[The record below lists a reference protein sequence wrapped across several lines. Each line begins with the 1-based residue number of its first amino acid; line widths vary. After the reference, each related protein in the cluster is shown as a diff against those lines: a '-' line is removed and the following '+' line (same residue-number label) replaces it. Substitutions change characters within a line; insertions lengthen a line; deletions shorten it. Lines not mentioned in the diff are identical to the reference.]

1 MLQSRFAMCG
11 RASGLKKEEWEGKR
25 IPFKE
30 NVDKDR
36 DGAGGLYV
44 RMGIY
49 KAKKRCG
56 RNEGG
61 REVGGDERRS

>member
-1 MLQSRFAMCG
+1 M
-11 RASGLKKEEWEGKR
+11 
-25 IPFKE
+25 
-30 NVDKDR
+30 DKDR

-44 RMGIY
+44 RMGID
-49 KAKKRCG
+49 KAKKKRRCG

>member
-1 MLQSRFAMCG
+1 MAYIPLQESV
-11 RASGLKKEEWEGKR
+11 R

-44 RMGIY
+44 RMGID
-49 KAKKRCG
+49 KAKKKRRCG

>member
-1 MLQSRFAMCG
+1 M
-11 RASGLKKEEWEGKR
+11 
-25 IPFKE
+25 
-30 NVDKDR
+30 DKDR

-44 RMGIY
+44 RVGIY
-49 KAKKRCG
+49 KAKKKKRRCG

>member
-1 MLQSRFAMCG
+1 MCG
-11 RASGLKKEEWEGKR
+11 RASGLKKEEWEEKR

-36 DGAGGLYV
+36 DGASGLYV
-44 RMGIY
+44 RMGID
-49 KAKKRCG
+49 KAKKKKRRCG